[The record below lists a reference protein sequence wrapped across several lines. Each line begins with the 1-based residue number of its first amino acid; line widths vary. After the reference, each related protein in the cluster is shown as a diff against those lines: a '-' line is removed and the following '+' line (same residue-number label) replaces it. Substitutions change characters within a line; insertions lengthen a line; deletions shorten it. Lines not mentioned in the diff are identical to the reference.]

1 MDIGPMR
8 KPLILYF
15 SLLLFSLVANNIKA
29 QDLSKNELL
38 TDLQQLKTA
47 IEEYQ
52 VSLFE
57 FQSPELWNQHCTELF
72 NQIKDDSAQSY
83 SYQKAFYWIS
93 RMASQANEGHY
104 RLGNWQDTVHSGFLA
119 NRYLYLPIAV
129 WLIEGRLYLK
139 RDYSKEQCLNRGSE
153 ILSINGLSSTEIVDI
168 LRKCNPADANIL
180 SYKDH
185 VIESGFNWQYYLYVD
200 TAGLAKIQYL
210 KNDSIH
216 ECQIRALCRDSLF
229 AQVNRLNPQA
239 EPKLEDPFYTLRFE
253 SNTAWLELPSF
264 DRNRMKQFDID
275 PDDFYEAIFDSIN
288 TAQSE
293 HLVIDLRANT
303 GGRNEMVDEILP
315 YLIHGEL
322 HVDFLRKSISWKG
335 KEKKYRFPKRD
346 KNAFQGQIYVLING
360 LSFSNGSVL
369 ARHLKEY
376 SNAIIIGEESASR
389 YTGFAAGSQE
399 QITLQNSGLQIG
411 IPRYY
416 LFYGLSQNQEN
427 SNQGVIPHIPVTYG
441 LEDRL
446 MERDL
451 AREVVLEQIKK
462 RQ

>member
-1 MDIGPMR
+1 MR

-15 SLLLFSLVANNIKA
+15 SLLLLSLGGNSITA
-29 QDLSKNELL
+29 QALSKDKLL
-38 TDLQQLKTA
+38 TDLLQLKSS

-52 VSLFE
+52 VTLFE
-57 FQSPELWNQHCTELF
+57 FQSPDVWNQNCTELF
-72 NQIKDDSAQSY
+72 SQIKEDSAQSY
-83 SYQKAFYWIS
+83 SHQKAFYWIS
-93 RMASQANEGHY
+93 RLTSLANEGHY

-129 WLIEGRLYLK
+129 WIIDGRLYLRK
-139 RDYSKEQCLNRGSE
+139 DYSKEQCLIRGSE
-153 ILSINGLSSTEIVDI
+153 ILSINGLSSSEIVDK

-180 SYKDH
+180 SYKDR

-200 TAGLAKIQYL
+200 TSSLAKIQYL
-210 KNDSIH
+210 DNDSIQS
-216 ECQIRALCRDSLF
+216 CQIKALCRDSLF
-229 AQVNRLNPQA
+229 AQVNRLNPQVESSA
-239 EPKLEDPFYTLRFE
+239 EDRFYSLKFE

-264 DRNRMKQFDID
+264 DRNRMKQFEID
-275 PDDFYEAIFDSIN
+275 PDDFYEAIFDSIK
-288 TAQSE
+288 AARSE

-315 YLIHGEL
+315 YLIHDEL
-322 HVDFLRKSISWKG
+322 NVDFLRKSISWKG

-376 SNAIIIGEESASR
+376 SNAILIGEESGSR

-399 QITLQNSGLQIG
+399 QITLQNSGLQIA

-416 LFYGLSQNQEN
+416 LFYGLNLNQEN
-427 SNQGVIPHIPVTYG
+427 SNQGVIPHIPVIYG

-446 MERDL
+446 IEKDL

>member
-1 MDIGPMR
+1 MR

-15 SLLLFSLVANNIKA
+15 SLLLLSLGANTIMA
-29 QDLSKNELL
+29 QALSKDELL
-38 TDLQQLKTA
+38 TDLLQLKSS

-52 VSLFE
+52 VTLFE
-57 FQSPELWNQHCTELF
+57 FQSPDVWNQNCTELF
-72 NQIKDDSAQSY
+72 SQIKEDSAQSY
-83 SYQKAFYWIS
+83 SHQKAFYWIS
-93 RMASQANEGHY
+93 RLTSLANEGHY

-129 WLIEGRLYLK
+129 WIIDGRLYLRK
-139 RDYSKEQCLNRGSE
+139 DYSKEQCLIRGSE
-153 ILSINGLSSTEIVDI
+153 ILSINGLSSSEIVDK

-180 SYKDH
+180 SYKDR

-200 TAGLAKIQYL
+200 TSSLAKIQYL
-210 KNDSIH
+210 DNDSIQS
-216 ECQIRALCRDSLF
+216 CQIKALCRDSLF
-229 AQVNRLNPQA
+229 AQVNRLNPPA
-239 EPKLEDPFYTLRFE
+239 ESSAEDRFYSLKFE
-253 SNTAWLELPSF
+253 SNTAWLELPTF
-264 DRNRMKQFDID
+264 DRNRMEQFNID
-275 PDDFYEAIFDSIN
+275 PDDFYEAIFDSIR

-322 HVDFLRKSISWKG
+322 NVDFLRKSISWKG

-346 KNAFQGQIYVLING
+346 KNAFQGQIYVLIDG

-376 SNAIIIGEESASR
+376 SNAMIIGEESGSR

-416 LFYGLSQNQEN
+416 LFYGLNLNQEN
-427 SNQGVIPHIPVTYG
+427 SNQGVIPHIPVRYR

-446 MERDL
+446 MEKDL